1 MNILTY
7 IRSKKTSAQLAIIL
21 MGLLAVRLSWLFI
34 APWGLHGD
42 EAQYWAWSQTPA
54 FGYFSKPP
62 MIAWVI
68 GSTTAIFGHA
78 EWAVRLSAPFLH
90 IATTVM
96 IFLTGRRLW
105 DERTGFLAALIYVL
119 MPAVWLSSFIM
130 STDAALLLC
139 WATALH
145 GWACLRDG
153 GGWGQVFQ
161 LGAALGL
168 GLLSKYA
175 MAFMVPVLCAA
186 VLLDAPSRK
195 ALLGPRG
202 FMVAGIAAALLTPNL
217 MWNAAHNFATISH
230 TAENANLGQDLF
242 NPDEVIQFWIDQFGV
257 FGFVPFPMLLIA
269 ILAAL
274 KTRLLSPAKW
284 VGVLAA
290 LPLLAISLEALL
302 SRANANWAVTAYI
315 AGPLLVALWA
325 VQSSRR
331 LVWLK
336 WGLILQT
343 ALVVSVG
350 GIAMSEKTVDAAGL
364 TNAVKR
370 LRAWPETA
378 EAVRVQIASGD
389 YAYIAVD
396 NRLTFYD
403 LNYYGIG
410 ETELTM
416 WSLNAS
422 PAHHA
427 SLTRALPN
435 TDDPVLILSHHHNFE
450 TYFREDFDTL
460 TELGPIE
467 IDLGPKKTRIL
478 KVWRGT
484 GYKRTSREDR
494 T

>member
-1 MNILTY
+1 VIDIPQNNTV
-7 IRSKKTSAQLAIIL
+7 RNLAILLI
-21 MGLLAVRLSWLFI
+21 GLLALRLIWLFI

-42 EAQYWAWSQTPA
+42 EAQYWAWSQAPA
-54 FGYFSKPP
+54 YGYFSKPP

-68 GSTTAIFGHA
+68 GAATSIFGHA
-78 EWAVRLSAPFLH
+78 EWAVRLSAPLLH
-90 IATTVM
+90 IATTLI
-96 IFLTGRRLW
+96 IFLTGRRFW
-105 DERTGFLAALIYVL
+105 DKCTGFWAALTYVL

-139 WATALH
+139 WAVALH

-153 GGWGQVFQ
+153 GGWGRVLQ

-175 MAFMVPVLCAA
+175 MAFMVPVLCFA
-186 VLLDAPSRK
+186 VLFDAPSRK

-202 FMVAGIAAALLTPNL
+202 FIVAAIAAALLFPNL
-217 MWNAAHNFATISH
+217 MWNAAHDFATISH

-269 ILAAL
+269 LFAAF
-274 KTRLLSPAKW
+274 KTHLPSPAKW
-284 VGVLAA
+284 IAVLTA
-290 LPLLAISLEALL
+290 LPLLAITLEALL

-325 VQSSRR
+325 VQSPNR
-331 LVWLK
+331 LAWLK

-343 ALVVSVG
+343 ALVISVG
-350 GIAMSEKTVDAAGL
+350 TIAMSEKTVDAAGL
-364 TNAVKR
+364 TNAFKR
-370 LRAWPETA
+370 LRAWPKTA
-378 EAVRVQIASGD
+378 EDVKAKLAQGD
-389 YAYIAVD
+389 YAFIAVD
-396 NRLTFYD
+396 NRLVFYD

-427 SLTRALPN
+427 NLTRALPN
-435 TDDPVLILSHHHNFE
+435 TNEPILILSYHHNFE
-450 TYFREDFDTL
+450 TYFREDFETL
-460 TELGPIE
+460 TELAPIE
-467 IDLGPKKTRIL
+467 IDLGPEKTRVL
-478 KVWRGT
+478 KLWRGT

>member
-21 MGLLAVRLSWLFI
+21 VGLLAIRLSWLFI

-78 EWAVRLSAPFLH
+78 EWAIRLSAPFLH
-90 IATTVM
+90 ITTTVM

-105 DERTGFLAALIYVL
+105 DEHTGFLAALIYVL

-145 GWACLRDG
+145 GWACLRVG
-153 GGWGQVFQ
+153 GGWGRVFQ

-217 MWNAAHNFATISH
+217 IWNAAHNFATISH

-257 FGFVPFPMLLIA
+257 FGFVPFPMLLLA

-274 KTRLLSPAKW
+274 KTRLPSPAKW
-284 VGVLAA
+284 VAALAA
-290 LPLLAISLEALL
+290 LPLLAITLEALL

-331 LVWLK
+331 LLCLK

-350 GIAMSEKTVDAAGL
+350 GIAMNEKTVDALGL

-378 EAVRVQIASGD
+378 EAVRAQIALGD
-389 YAYIAVD
+389 YTYVAVD

-410 ETELTM
+410 TTELSM

-435 TDDPVLILSHHHNFE
+435 TDEPVLILSHHHNFE
-450 TYFREDFDTL
+450 AYFREDFETL
-460 TELGPIE
+460 TELPSIE

-484 GYKRTSREDR
+484 VYKRTFREDR

>member
-1 MNILTY
+1 
-7 IRSKKTSAQLAIIL
+7 
-21 MGLLAVRLSWLFI
+21 
-34 APWGLHGD
+34 
-42 EAQYWAWSQTPA
+42 
-54 FGYFSKPP
+54 
-62 MIAWVI
+62 
-68 GSTTAIFGHA
+68 
-78 EWAVRLSAPFLH
+78 
-90 IATTVM
+90 
-96 IFLTGRRLW
+96 
-105 DERTGFLAALIYVL
+105 
-119 MPAVWLSSFIM
+119 
-130 STDAALLLC
+130 
-139 WATALH
+139 
-145 GWACLRDG
+145 
-153 GGWGQVFQ
+153 
-161 LGAALGL
+161 
-168 GLLSKYA
+168 
-175 MAFMVPVLCAA
+175 
-186 VLLDAPSRK
+186 
-195 ALLGPRG
+195 
-202 FMVAGIAAALLTPNL
+202 
-217 MWNAAHNFATISH
+217 
-230 TAENANLGQDLF
+230 
-242 NPDEVIQFWIDQFGV
+242 
-257 FGFVPFPMLLIA
+257 
-269 ILAAL
+269 
-274 KTRLLSPAKW
+274 
-284 VGVLAA
+284 
-290 LPLLAISLEALL
+290 
-302 SRANANWAVTAYI
+302 
-315 AGPLLVALWA
+315 
-325 VQSSRR
+325 
-331 LVWLK
+331 
-336 WGLILQT
+336 
-343 ALVVSVG
+343 
-350 GIAMSEKTVDAAGL
+350 MSEKTVDAAGL